1 MSVERICSEFETIRE
16 NVLKVPQNTED
27 MRQII
32 DYINFTKTKG
42 IAELREKIKVNNLMI
57 GSTCCIH

>member
-32 DYINFTKTKG
+32 DYINFIKTKG